1 MQIWIVQI
9 DPNTELLTG
18 WIIHSFLLICS
29 NLFCLK
35 VSSWTL
41 KFSTFHFNVYFTSFF
56 CEKRAQNVLTPAG
69 YCASI
74 CRNQSW
80 SKIIQFVSS
89 SSTWSVVS
97 HHRQSGSPLSPS
109 TPVSPSGCHRPPASQ
124 GWCWFSSGA
133 VLVQVLVFLHQPSTH
148 HSGKIGKT
156 ELPFCW
162 CIIKWHKQ
170 LL

>member
-80 SKIIQFVSS
+80 SKIIQLVSSS
-89 SSTWSVVS
+89 SSTWWWSVIIDNQGLPC
-97 HHRQSGSPLSPS
+97 HHQLQSLPVAATGRRHLKVDAGSPLELSWCKS
-109 TPVSPSGCHRPPASQ
+109 WYSFTSQ
-124 GWCWFSSGA
+124 A
-133 VLVQVLVFLHQPSTH
+133 PTTR
-148 HSGKIGKT
+148 GK
-156 ELPFCW
+156 
-162 CIIKWHKQ
+162 
-170 LL
+170 